1 MSQQADTFI
10 TKHFGRKPETV
21 TMDLMEKLKILAE
34 GAKYDV
40 SCASSG
46 SFRRNNNGIGNAASC
61 GICHSW
67 TSDGRC
73 VSLLKILMTNSCI
86 YDCAYCVNRRSND
99 VPRVVLTPA
108 EVAGLTI
115 GFYRRNYIE
124 GLFLSTGVVR
134 SPDYTMELLIDA
146 VRTLREQYRFNGYIH
161 LKLVPGADPLLVQQ
175 AGLVADRVSI
185 NLELPTRE
193 SLALLAPDKSRDA
206 VVEPMKQVN
215 ELIVINRAERQVSR
229 KVPRFAPAGQS
240 TQLIVGA
247 TNDTDRQIVTLSE
260 HLYNRL
266 DLKRVYYSAFIP
278 VMADT
283 RLPAL
288 PTSPLRREHRLYQ
301 ADRLLRYYGFTAH
314 ELLDD
319 GAPNLDSDLDPK
331 TGWALRHRELFPV
344 EVNRAEYEVLLRV
357 PGIGVRS
364 AQRIVRARRHGH
376 LSIDDLLKLGVVMK
390 RARYFLTARGRIV
403 GECTMESNL
412 LRKKLSS
419 SPTKKS
425 AGQLELPLVQ
435 AAEETAGLVT
445 GEL

>member
-1 MSQQADTFI
+1 MPT
-10 TKHFGRKPETV
+10 
-21 TMDLMEKLKILAE
+21 DLMDKLKILAE

-46 SFRRNNNGIGNAASC
+46 SFRRNKGGIGNAASC
-61 GICHSW
+61 GICHTW

-73 VSLLKILMTNSCI
+73 VSLLKLLMTNSCT

-99 VPRVVLTPA
+99 VKRVMLTPA
-108 EVAGLTI
+108 EVAELTI

-134 SPDYTMELLIDA
+134 SPDYTMELLIEA

-161 LKLVPGADPLLVQQ
+161 LKLVPGADPLLVQK
-175 AGLVADRVSI
+175 AGLLADRVSV
-185 NLELPTRE
+185 NLELPTTE
-193 SLALLAPDKSRDA
+193 SLALLAPDKSREA
-206 VVEPMKQVN
+206 VVGPMRQVN
-215 ELIVINRAERQVSR
+215 SLIVVNRAERKESR

-247 TNDTDRQIVTLSE
+247 TNESDQQIVTLSE
-260 HLYNRL
+260 QLYNRF

-288 PTSPLRREHRLYQ
+288 PHSPLRREHRLYQ
-301 ADRLLRYYGFTAH
+301 ADWLLRYYGFSAH
-314 ELLDD
+314 ELLDE
-319 GAPNLDSDLDPK
+319 ANPNLESDLDPK
-331 TGWALRHRELFPV
+331 TGWALRHLELFPV
-344 EVNRAEYEVLLRV
+344 EVNRADYEVLLRV

-364 AQRIVRARRHGH
+364 AQRIVRARRQGH
-376 LSIDDLLKLGVVMK
+376 LSIDDLAQLGVVMK
-390 RARYFLTARGRIV
+390 RARYFLTARGRYA
-403 GECTMESNL
+403 GECPVESGL
-412 LRKKLSS
+412 LRRKLVGGAV
-419 SPTKKS
+419 KRGG
-425 AGQLELPLVQ
+425 GQLELPLSQ
-435 AAEETAGLVT
+435 AQSADEIAGLIA

>member
-1 MSQQADTFI
+1 MAT
-10 TKHFGRKPETV
+10 
-21 TMDLMEKLKILAE
+21 DLMDKLKILAD

-46 SFRRNNNGIGNAASC
+46 SFRRNKDGIGNAASC

-73 VSLLKILMTNSCI
+73 VSLLKLLMTNSCI

-99 VPRVVLTPA
+99 TRRVLLTPA
-108 EVAGLTI
+108 EVAELTI

-134 SPDYTMELLIDA
+134 SPDYTMEMLIEA

-161 LKLVPGADPLLVQQ
+161 LKLVPGADPLLVQK
-175 AGLVADRVSI
+175 AGLLADRVSV

-193 SLALLAPDKSRDA
+193 GLALLAPDKSRDA
-206 VVEPMKQVN
+206 VVGPMRQVN
-215 ELIVINRAERQVSR
+215 SLIVVNRAERRESR

-247 TNDTDRQIVTLSE
+247 TRETDLQIVTLSE
-260 HLYNRL
+260 RLYQRL

-278 VMADT
+278 VMTDT
-283 RLPAL
+283 RLPAM
-288 PTSPLRREHRLYQ
+288 PHSPLRREHRLYQ
-301 ADRLLRYYGFTAH
+301 ADWLLRYYGFSAH
-314 ELLDD
+314 ELLDRES
-319 GAPNLDSDLDPK
+319 PNLESDLDPK
-331 TGWALRHRELFPV
+331 TGWALRHLELFPV
-344 EVNRAEYEVLLRV
+344 EINRADYEVLLRV

-364 AQRIVRARRHGH
+364 AQRIVRARRQGH
-376 LSIDDLLKLGVVMK
+376 LGMDDLAKLGVVLK
-390 RARYFLTARGRIV
+390 RARYFITARGRYA
-403 GECTMESNL
+403 GECAIESAL
-412 LRKKLSS
+412 LRSRL
-419 SPTKKS
+419 
-425 AGQLELPLVQ
+425 LEGPRRKGGVQMALPFSEEK
-435 AAEETAGLVT
+435 AADEAASLIS